1 VVLRALH
8 GPEMREN
15 NKEPQIILTV
25 VRAIPSLP
33 RILPPSEAR
42 LSPPPP
48 PGSVRSSARSALRQ
62 RCTCSSGLLFASA
75 AISSTFARSI
85 TSRSRPVLGA
95 ALNLYR
101 VAVANVVAN
110 ALLLLSRPLFCWTTL
125 LKLFIFWALGH
136 FYFAAKMVI
145 T

>member
-1 VVLRALH
+1 MPA
-8 GPEMREN
+8 GTAGEGM
-15 NKEPQIILTV
+15 
-25 VRAIPSLP
+25 
-33 RILPPSEAR
+33 
-42 LSPPPP
+42 
-48 PGSVRSSARSALRQ
+48 GARSALRQ

-85 TSRSRPVLGA
+85 TSRSRPVLCA

-136 FYFAAKMVI
+136 FYFFNINFFAAKMVI